1 MPEIDSALVTT
12 YLTPKNQEQLR
23 KALEPAEVVF
33 CKPDDTE
40 TIAKAIQKVD
50 VAILNSDVDDLILTG
65 PNLRWVHCCRAGLD
79 KSAKPE
85 IFERGIIL
93 TSSSGR
99 SAPALAEHILM
110 FMLALTYD
118 LPMLMKAKAEH
129 RWAATREYFYK
140 TGMYG
145 KTIGILGLGKT
156 GREVA
161 RLAKMFD
168 MKVLGWRR
176 STEVPDNVDVVYS
189 TDRQDSL
196 RPLLEASD
204 YVVLCTE
211 LNDQTWHTLGKKEF
225 DWMKPSA
232 FVINMGRGELIDEP
246 VMIEALQSG
255 KIAGAGLDTF
265 EVEPLPKESPLWDM
279 ENVLITPH
287 ITPRLPDREER
298 ALEYVYQ
305 NIEAY
310 RKGSGFINRLTQ
322 NSIFTKGKVKG

>member
-1 MPEIDSALVTT
+1 MPEIHSALVTT
-12 YLTPKNQEQLR
+12 HLTPENQEKLR
-23 KALEPAEVVF
+23 NALQPAEVVF
-33 CKPDDTE
+33 CKPNDTE
-40 TIAKAIQKVD
+40 IIADTIQKAD

-65 PNLRWVHCCRAGLD
+65 QKLQWIHCCRAGLD
-79 KSAKPE
+79 KSARPE

-99 SAPALAEHILM
+99 SAPALAEHALM
-110 FMLALTYD
+110 FMLTLTYE
-118 LPMLMKAKAEH
+118 LPLLMKAKQEH
-129 RWAATREYFYK
+129 RWAATRDYSYK

-145 KTIGILGLGKT
+145 KTIGVLGLGKT
-156 GREVA
+156 GLEVA

-176 STEVPDNVDVVYS
+176 STEVPENVDVVYS
-189 TDRQDSL
+189 SERQDSL
-196 RPLLEASD
+196 QSLFEAAD
-204 YVVLCTE
+204 YVVLCAE
-211 LNDQTWHTLGKKEF
+211 LNDDTWHILGKQEF

-255 KIAGAGLDTF
+255 RIAGAGLDTF
-265 EVEPLPKESPLWDM
+265 EVEPLPKESPLWDL
-279 ENVLITPH
+279 ENVIITPH

-298 ALEYVYQ
+298 ALEYVFQ

-310 RKGSGFINRLTQ
+310 RKGCGFVNRLSQ
-322 NSIFTKGKVKG
+322 RSIYTKDKVKG

>member
-1 MPEIDSALVTT
+1 MQEIYNALVTT
-12 YLTPKNQEQLR
+12 YLTPENEEKLR

-33 CKPDDTE
+33 CKPNETE
-40 TIAKAIQKVD
+40 VIAEAIKKVD

-65 PNLRWVHCCRAGLD
+65 PNLRWIHCCRAGLD

-99 SAPALAEHILM
+99 SAPALAEHAMM
-110 FMLALTYD
+110 FMLTLTYD
-118 LPMLMKAKAEH
+118 IPQLMKAKAER
-129 RWAATREYFYK
+129 RWAATREYSFK

-145 KTIGILGLGKT
+145 KTVGILGLGKT
-156 GREVA
+156 GCEVA

-176 STEVPDNVDVVYS
+176 STEVPENVDVVYS
-189 TDRQDSL
+189 SDRQDSL
-196 RPLLEASD
+196 QTLLESSD
-204 YVVLCTE
+204 YVILCAE
-211 LNDQTWHTLGKKEF
+211 LNDDTWHMLDKKEF
-225 DWMKPSA
+225 DWMKPSS
-232 FVINMGRGELIDEP
+232 FVINMGRGELIDES
-246 VMIEALQSG
+246 VMIEALKHG

-265 EVEPLPKESPLWDM
+265 EVEPLPNESPLWDM
-279 ENVLITPH
+279 ENVIITPH

-298 ALEYVYQ
+298 AMEYVYQ

-310 RKGSGFINRLTQ
+310 RKGSGFVNRLSQ
-322 NSIFTKGKVKG
+322 RNMYTKNKVKG

>member
-1 MPEIDSALVTT
+1 MPEIHSALVTT
-12 YLTPKNQEQLR
+12 HLTPENQEKLR

-40 TIAKAIQKVD
+40 IIAEAIQKTD
-50 VAILNSDVDDLILTG
+50 VAILNSDVDELILSG
-65 PNLRWVHCCRAGLD
+65 PNLRWIHCSRAGVD

-99 SAPALAEHILM
+99 SAPALAEHSLM
-110 FMLALTYD
+110 FMLGLTYD
-118 LPMLMKAKAEH
+118 IPLLMKAKAEH

-156 GREVA
+156 GCEVA
-161 RLAKMFD
+161 RLAKAFD

-176 STEVPDNVDVVYS
+176 STEVPENVDVVYS
-189 TDRQDSL
+189 SDRQDSL
-196 RPLLEASD
+196 QPLLEASD
-204 YVVLCTE
+204 YIVLCAE
-211 LNDQTWHTLGKKEF
+211 LNDHTWHILGKQEF
-225 DWMKPSA
+225 ECMKPSA

-246 VMIEALQSG
+246 VMIEALQNG

-265 EVEPLPKESPLWDM
+265 EVEPLPKENPLWEL

-298 ALEYVYQ
+298 ALDYALQ

-310 RKGSGFINRLTQ
+310 RNGSGFVNRLTQ
-322 NSIFTKGKVKG
+322 KGIYTKGKVKS

>member
-1 MPEIDSALVTT
+1 MPEIHSVLVTT
-12 YLTPKNQEQLR
+12 YLTPENQEKLR

-33 CKPDDTE
+33 CKPNDTE
-40 TIAKAIQKVD
+40 IIAETIQKVD

-65 PNLRWVHCCRAGLD
+65 PNLRWIHCCRAGLD

-99 SAPALAEHILM
+99 SAPALAEHALM
-110 FMLALTYD
+110 FMLTLTYD
-118 LPMLMKAKAEH
+118 IPLLMKAKQEH
-129 RWAATREYFYK
+129 RWVATREYFYK

-156 GREVA
+156 GCEVA

-176 STEVPDNVDVVYS
+176 SADVPENVDVVYS
-189 TDRQDSL
+189 SERQDSL
-196 RPLLEASD
+196 RSLLEAAD
-204 YVVLCTE
+204 YVVLCVE
-211 LNDQTWHTLGKKEF
+211 LNDDTWHILGKQEF
-225 DWMKPSA
+225 EWMKPSA

-246 VMIEALQSG
+246 VMIEALQNG

-265 EVEPLPKESPLWDM
+265 EVEPLPTENPLWDM
-279 ENVLITPH
+279 ENVIITPH

-298 ALEYVYQ
+298 ALEYVHQ

-310 RKGSGFINRLTQ
+310 RKGCGFVNRLSKR
-322 NSIFTKGKVKG
+322 NIYTKDKVKG